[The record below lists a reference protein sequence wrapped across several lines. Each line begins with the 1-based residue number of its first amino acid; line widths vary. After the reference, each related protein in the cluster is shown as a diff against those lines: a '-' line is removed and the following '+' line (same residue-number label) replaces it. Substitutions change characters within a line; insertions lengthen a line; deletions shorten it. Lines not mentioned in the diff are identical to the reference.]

1 MKIKFS
7 KKIFLFLSFIL
18 SGSSIIFISCGG
30 SSSSDI
36 SINNQENN
44 ISKSEYIKQLENQNG
59 IDYQNIYNKTAYIVP
74 QCYTQTIDENNQ
86 IHNPCYACHTVGK
99 EPNYVV
105 DTDLQLNYDFP
116 EIALNNPFSNFF
128 RKDINEK
135 LQSISDEDIINYVR
149 QSNYIDK
156 NGNIILKQ
164 NLPKDW
170 KGYIPDCYFNF
181 DDEGFDINP
190 KTGEYT
196 GWRAFRYY
204 PFLGTFWPT
213 NGSTDDVLIRLPEAF
228 QKDENGKFNKEIYK
242 INLAI
247 VEALIK
253 QKDIITEPLDE
264 KLAGIDLDKDGK
276 ISIATSVKY
285 TWDKDKNSMSYVGLA
300 KKLLQEGKIHLA
312 GGLYP
317 EGTEFLHTVR
327 YIDWDENKNSIKL
340 APRMKEVRYMKKIY
354 WMTYSDLKYIV
365 DKELD
370 ERNPS
375 KSVSSFPSVDVFGGN
390 YEEGLDNGVG
400 WILSGYIEDKKGNLR
415 PQTNEETLYC
425 MGCHSG
431 IGATTD
437 STFAFARKFEA
448 SDKEDIL
455 YGWLHWS
462 QRDLKGIPDH
472 KVRYQKYGDVYEYE
486 FYLRNNKSGNEFR
499 TNDEVINKFF
509 NKDGSIK
516 DDMVNKL
523 HTDISI
529 LLYPSKE
536 RAIMLNKL
544 YKLIV
549 NEQGFI
555 KGREAIGDLERYVHK
570 VLNPN
575 QETGIKEPVY

>member
-1 MKIKFS
+1 MKA
-7 KKIFLFLSFIL
+7 KKLFLI
-18 SGSSIIFISCGG
+18 SSVMYGFSAALTSCGG
-30 SSSSDI
+30 GGSISDA
-36 SINNQENN
+36 SDNNLASA
-44 ISKSEYIKQLENQNG
+44 ISKAEYIRQLEKENG
-59 IDYQNIYNKTAYIVP
+59 IDYQKIYNLTAYIVP
-74 QCYTQTIDENNQ
+74 QCYTKTVGENNQ
-86 IHNPCYACHTVGK
+86 IHNPCYSCHTVGK
-99 EPNYVV
+99 EPNYIV

-116 EIALNNPFSNFF
+116 KIALNNPFSNFF
-128 RKDINEK
+128 RKDVSEK
-135 LQSISDEDIINYVR
+135 LKLLSDEYIINYVR

-156 NGNIILKQ
+156 DGNLILKKS
-164 NLPKDW
+164 LPKDW

-181 DDEGFDINP
+181 DEEGFDRNP

-228 QKDENGKFNKEIYK
+228 RQDEKGRFNKEIYK

-247 VEALIK
+247 VEALVK
-253 QKDIITEPLDE
+253 QRDVITEPLDE
-264 KLAGIDLDKDGK
+264 RLVGIDLDGDGK
-276 ISIATSVKY
+276 ISVATKVKY
-285 TWDKDKNSMSYVGLA
+285 TWDKDPKSMTYVGMA
-300 KKLLQEGKIHLA
+300 RKLLQEGKIHLA

-327 YIDWDENKNSIKL
+327 YIDWDDEKQTIKL
-340 APRMKEVRYMKKIY
+340 APRMKEVRYMKKVY
-354 WMTYSDLKYIV
+354 WMTYSDLKYIA

-370 ERNPS
+370 ERHPS
-375 KSVSSFPSVDVFGGN
+375 KSIDDFPSVKVFGGN

-400 WILSGYIEDKKGNLR
+400 WILSGYIEDKKGSLR
-415 PQTNEETLYC
+415 PQTNEELLYC
-425 MGCHSG
+425 MGCHGG

-448 SDKEDIL
+448 SSKEDIL
-455 YGWLHWS
+455 YAWLHWT
-462 QRDLKGIPDH
+462 QRDLRGVPDR
-472 KVRYQKYGDVYEYE
+472 KVKYQRYGEVYEYE

-516 DDMVNKL
+516 EEMIAKL
-523 HTDISI
+523 RKDISI

-536 RAIMLNKL
+536 RAIRLNKL

-549 NEQGFI
+549 SEQGFT

-570 VLNPN
+570 FVKPN
-575 QETGIKEPVY
+575 QETGIKEPIY